1 LSGAGMWSFGMAK
14 QQLIVSGASQM
25 PDAVKKLWG
34 LPPIL
39 PTADPEVYWKL
50 AAAMFQDIQPA
61 NVVEL
66 MHLKDIV
73 DDTWEIRELRRHKAQ
88 LTTVEEIKFH
98 PKSEKAFATD
108 VGQTYLFLDRLE
120 RVEALNKLL
129 ESALARRAA
138 SLREIGNLK
147 DVLASRLRKASDDA
161 IIDAEFTE
169 HDPGPSVAA
178 DNAAVAGTAD
188 KPGQAAGDTVPQ
200 PDNGAP
206 RREVA

>member
-1 LSGAGMWSFGMAK
+1 
-14 QQLIVSGASQM
+14 LIVSGASQM
-25 PDAVKKLWG
+25 PGAVKKLWG

-66 MHLKDIV
+66 MYLKDIV

-120 RVEALNKLL
+120 RVL

-147 DVLASRLRKASDDA
+147 DVLAP
-161 IIDAEFTE
+161 
-169 HDPGPSVAA
+169 PGARGP
-178 DNAAVAGTAD
+178 T
-188 KPGQAAGDTVPQ
+188 QAAC
-200 PDNGAP
+200 
-206 RREVA
+206 